1 MPLNK
6 WLVLLLV
13 LSLGANLAMAGF
25 LAGRAAGDGG
35 GPRLLD
41 PNLRVT
47 RMLLQQLPEERR
59 EALRPLVRDQFRS
72 IRPSVGGI
80 REAQRDIEAALV
92 AEPFDP
98 EKLEEALGAFRTHL
112 SRSQETSHAAF
123 VGLAR
128 SLSPEERR
136 LLGRALEGSGRHRPH
151 GHPPPGMP
159 AERP

>member
-1 MPLNK
+1 MPRNK

-25 LAGRAAGDGG
+25 LAGRATGDRGG
-35 GPRLLD
+35 ARLLD

-47 RMLLQQLPEERR
+47 RALLQQLPEERR
-59 EALRPLVRDQFRS
+59 EALRPIVREQLRS

-80 REAQRDIEAALV
+80 REAQRDIESALV
-92 AEPFDP
+92 AEPFEAEEL
-98 EKLEEALGAFRTHL
+98 EKALSAFRAHL
-112 SRSQETSHAAF
+112 NRGQETSHAAL

-136 LLGRALEGSGRHRPH
+136 LLGKSLTGSGRHGHHR
-151 GHPPPGMP
+151 HPPPGMP